1 MVAGFEENLNV
12 EFIKQKNLDMV
23 EEKNSRRK
31 ELPEK
36 YTAKI
41 LYRQDDGKFENKYL
55 KKLERNWQKQKLVS
69 LEDKP

>member
-12 EFIKQKNLDMV
+12 EFIKQKNLDIV
-23 EEKNSRRK
+23 EEKNSRRE